1 MQAIINPSKE
11 IPYPKLPNYYPPM
24 LLEVQKI
31 CPTFCYIRLP
41 EHIYTN
47 NILLFMFQMVQLCL
61 KHNPKERASV
71 ADLLKFPIEMVIP
84 INK

>member
-11 IPYPKLPNYYPPM
+11 IPYPKLPNYYPSM
-24 LLEVQKI
+24 LLEVNRTHFLSEISHSSFYKL
-31 CPTFCYIRLP
+31 FS
-41 EHIYTN
+41 IY
-47 NILLFMFQMVQLCL
+47 LQMVQLCL
-61 KHNPKERASV
+61 KNNPKERASV

>member
-11 IPYPKLPNYYPPM
+11 ISYTKLPNFYPPM
-24 LLEVQKI
+24 LLEVSKLKI
-31 CPTFCYIRLP
+31 HTSFVKRSTNCDPKTFFSL
-41 EHIYTN
+41 
-47 NILLFMFQMVQLCL
+47 QMVQLCL

-71 ADLLKFPIEMVIP
+71 ADLLKFPIDMVIP